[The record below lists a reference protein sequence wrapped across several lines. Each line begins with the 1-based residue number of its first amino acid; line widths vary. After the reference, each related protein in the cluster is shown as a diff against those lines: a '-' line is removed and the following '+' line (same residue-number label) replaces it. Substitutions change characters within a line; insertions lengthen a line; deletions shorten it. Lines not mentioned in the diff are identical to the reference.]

1 MPLPGRIFAGD
12 EELGKKNDDYRS
24 RNGAIPIQL
33 WSWMTS
39 NPAPR
44 MRKKRVALALIALL
58 LLYLF
63 FKNIPTDLGPVSER
77 YDAGIPDQ
85 AYHGMP
91 FSNPD
96 APTGPPPRSAVK
108 SAAEDH
114 FFNGQIRFYSLAA
127 SLQGIAR
134 TMGYREVNKNVL
146 FAAADLKSVSR
157 LMPMACEMARWN
169 RNTVHFVFMGRDDL
183 SVKDIHI
190 VNGISEC
197 GVYWHGKRFYIIG

>member
-24 RNGAIPIQL
+24 SGGTAPIQSWL
-33 WSWMTS
+33 WMIS

-44 MRKKRVALALIALL
+44 IRKKRVALGLIAAV

-63 FKNIPTDLGPVSER
+63 FHHIPTDLGPVPER
-77 YDAGIPDQ
+77 FDAGIPDQ
-85 AYHGMP
+85 SYTGSP
-91 FSNPD
+91 YSNPE

-114 FFNGQIRFYSLAA
+114 YFNGQIRFYSLAV
-127 SLQGIAR
+127 SLQNIAR

-146 FAAADLKSVSR
+146 FAVADLQSASR
-157 LMPMACEMARWN
+157 LITLACEMARWN
-169 RNTVHFVFMGRDDL
+169 RNTVHFVFMGREDL
-183 SVKDIHI
+183 PIKDILML
-190 VNGISEC
+190 NGISEC
-197 GVYWHGKRFYIIG
+197 DVYWHGTEFHISC